1 METSSHLWN
10 GLRRAFCCLT
20 FVALMLTTLALPAP
34 ALGSEEDKM
43 TRDDYAAILFSNRF
57 SFTKSGEP
65 VLSVAIMD
73 GQKLVRFTA
82 PTPLQVSPSGP
93 GGPSIKFP
101 SGGTYEVRLLTGNS
115 AELAYRVRLAAYP
128 TKEFQA
134 IKEGAATWKARGVE
148 TLTVEMGTV
157 FSFEGVVFDT
167 RRTLLCTA
175 ATWPSAAEADKHAE
189 EMGHRFGEEL
199 HTEEELVRRPQ
210 GELVLVHKPSGTEV
224 RVRNAL
230 WFEPEGKELSV
241 QDVEFGRGFAWHG
254 KENRRYA
261 GSFYV
266 AVDRTG
272 QLALVNV
279 LAAER
284 LLRGLV
290 PAEIYADSPA
300 EALKAQAIT
309 ARSELFAKLGHRHL
323 ADPYHLC
330 SEQHCQ
336 VYKGLDAELPQTNK
350 AVEETRGQVVFT
362 PRGTL
367 ADTRYHSTCGGHT
380 EHGKLVWPGIESEEL
395 VGHAEKGP
403 DHGAMTEAEVRTFI
417 ESPPPSFC
425 GQSPRAKAT
434 FRWTETL
441 GAGQVDKAAKGLGL
455 VEVVALEVTQ
465 RGVSGR
471 AMKLR
476 LHDRQGKSAELE
488 GELVIRRFFGG
499 LKSSL
504 FVVDLVPD
512 KSGRPAS
519 WRFKGGGF
527 GHGAGMCQNGAAEMA
542 RAGKSCDAILKHY
555 YQGVS
560 IARIYR

>member
-1 METSSHLWN
+1 
-10 GLRRAFCCLT
+10 
-20 FVALMLTTLALPAP
+20 MLTLSQIPDESLRIIEKNATAAGLLFALLLPAA
-34 ALGSEEDKM
+34 ALASEEDKM
-43 TRDDYAAILFSNRF
+43 TREDYAAILFSNRF

-65 VLSVAIMD
+65 VLSVAVMD
-73 GQKLVRFTA
+73 GQTRVRFSSPTA
-82 PTPLQVSPSGP
+82 LKVSPSGP
-93 GGPSIKFP
+93 GGPSVTFP
-101 SGGTYEVRLLTGNS
+101 AGGTYEVRVQEGTPAKLQ
-115 AELAYRVRLAAYP
+115 YRIRLAAFA
-128 TKEFQA
+128 TREFQA
-134 IKEGAATWKARGVE
+134 LKEGAARWKARGVE
-148 TLTVEMGTV
+148 SVTIEMGTV

-175 ATWPSAAEADKHAE
+175 STWASAGEAKGQADVL
-189 EMGHRFGEEL
+189 GSQFGEEL
-199 HTEEELVRRPQ
+199 HIEEELGRRPQ

-224 RVRNAL
+224 RARNAL
-230 WFEPEGKELSV
+230 WFEPEGRELTV
-241 QDVEFGRGFAWHG
+241 QEVEFGRGFAWHG
-254 KENRRYA
+254 KEQRRYA

-266 AVDRTG
+266 AVDRLG
-272 QLALVNV
+272 QVALVNV

-290 PAEIYADSPA
+290 PAEIYADSPP

-309 ARSELFAKLGHRHL
+309 ARSELFAKLGHRHV

-336 VYKGLDAELPQTNK
+336 VYKGLDAELPQTNR

-362 PRGTL
+362 SRGTL

-395 VGHAEKGP
+395 VGHAEKGS
-403 DHGAMTEAEVRTFI
+403 DHAPMSEAEVRAFI
-417 ESPPPSFC
+417 ETPPASYC
-425 GQSPRAKAT
+425 GLSPRSKAT

-441 GAGQVDKAAKGLGL
+441 TASQVNKAGGTLGL
-455 VEVVALEVTQ
+455 EEVTAIEILE

-471 AMKLR
+471 AIKLR
-476 LHDRQGKSAELE
+476 LHDVSGKTALLE

-504 FVVDLVPD
+504 FVVDLLPD
-512 KSGRPAS
+512 KSGRAAS
-519 WRFKGGGF
+519 WRFRGGGF

-542 RAGKSCDAILKHY
+542 RAGKSCEAILKHY

-560 IARIYR
+560 LQRIYR